1 MLTGKN
7 ILVGIT
13 GSIAAYKSAYL
24 VRLLVKEHAEV
35 RVMMTPAALDF
46 ITPLTLSTLSRN
58 PVICEPYDPSDGT
71 WNSHVDLG
79 LWADLILLAPLTANT
94 MAKMAHG
101 IADNFV
107 CTTFLSA
114 RCPVFIA
121 PAMDMDMYKHPAT
134 QQNIQKLL
142 SMGCRLIEPQVGEL
156 ASGLSGEGRME
167 EPERIVETV
176 RQHFMERFSL
186 KGKKVLIS
194 AGPTHEAIDPVRYIA
209 NHSTGT
215 MGFAL
220 AKEAAERGASVILV
234 TGPTTLSAG
243 HPAID
248 RKDVVSAGEMYDACM
263 NHFPVCDI
271 AIMSAAVA
279 DFTPSHPA
287 QQKIKKD
294 RSPLTI
300 ALEPTRDIL
309 KAMGE
314 NKKPHQYLVG
324 FALETENELEHARV
338 KLQNKRLNLIVLNS
352 LRDAG
357 AGFGSG
363 TNKIT
368 LIDDSGNIRAFET
381 KPKQDVARDILDWVT
396 GSIPNNQSST
406 K

>member
-1 MLTGKN
+1 MLAGKK

-24 VRLLVKEHAEV
+24 VRMLVKERAEV
-35 RVMMTPAALDF
+35 KVMMTPAALDF

-107 CTTFLSA
+107 LTAFLSA

-121 PAMDMDMYKHPAT
+121 PAMDVDMYRHPAT
-134 QQNIQKLL
+134 QQNIQKLI

-167 EPERIVETV
+167 EPERIMETV
-176 RQHFMERFSL
+176 KQYFNERLSL

-215 MGFAL
+215 MGFEL
-220 AKEAAERGASVILV
+220 AKEAAERGASVILL
-234 TGPTTLSAG
+234 TGPTTLSAE
-243 HPAID
+243 HPSID
-248 RKDVVSAGEMYDACM
+248 RKDVVSAGEMFDECM
-263 NHFPVCDI
+263 KYFPMCDI
-271 AIMSAAVA
+271 VIMAAAVA

-287 QQKIKKD
+287 RQKIKKD
-294 RSPLTI
+294 RPSLSI

-314 NKKPHQYLVG
+314 SKKAHQYLVG
-324 FALETENELEHARV
+324 FALETEKELEHARA
-338 KLQNKRLNLIVLNS
+338 KLQNKKLNLIVLNS
-352 LRDAG
+352 LMDTG
-357 AGFGSG
+357 AGFGFG

-368 LIDDSGNIRAFET
+368 LIDDSGNIREYET
-381 KPKQDVARDILDWVT
+381 KPKLNVARDILDWVT
-396 GSIPNNQSST
+396 DNIPGN
-406 K
+406 